1 MDYSK
6 NIFINC
12 PFDDK
17 YREIFLGILFT
28 TIYLKYTPR
37 LALESAD
44 SGQIRINKIVT
55 LIKESK
61 FGIHDLSRMIS
72 SEREEYYRMNMPFE
86 LGIDYAC
93 QNIHSD
99 KFPDK
104 KILILDSEQ
113 YRYQKAISDLSGCD
127 IKKHH
132 NNVIK
137 AIEAVRDW
145 LVNVEL
151 KRSASGNAIWAK
163 YNDFQAYLYEE
174 VVVTDGHLSVD
185 DVQITEI
192 IHHMENWCRQ
202 NSIISE
208 ETVCR

>member
-1 MDYSK
+1 MSHEYGKS
-6 NIFINC
+6 IFINC
-12 PFDDK
+12 PFDDE

-37 LALESAD
+37 LALDSTD

-55 LIKESK
+55 LITESK
-61 FGIHDLSRMIS
+61 FGIHDLSRMVS
-72 SEREEYYRMNMPFE
+72 SKKGEHYRMNMPFE

-93 QNIHSD
+93 QNIHTD

-132 NNVIK
+132 NNVIE
-137 AIEAVRDW
+137 AIKSIRDW
-145 LVNVEL
+145 LVNVDL
-151 KRSASGNAIWAK
+151 DRALSGNGIWAL
-163 YNDFQAYLYEE
+163 YNDFQAYLYDE
-174 VVVTDGHLSVD
+174 VVVTDGHPSVD

-192 IHHMENWCRQ
+192 KRHMEIWCR
-202 NSIISE
+202 NNP
-208 ETVCR
+208 

>member
-1 MDYSK
+1 MSHEYSK

-12 PFDDK
+12 PFDDE

-37 LALESAD
+37 LALDSTD

-55 LIKESK
+55 LITESK
-61 FGIHDLSRMIS
+61 FGIHDLSRMVS
-72 SEREEYYRMNMPFE
+72 SKKGEHYRMNMPFE

-93 QNIHSD
+93 QNIHTD

-132 NNVIK
+132 NNVIE
-137 AIEAVRDW
+137 AIKSIRDW
-145 LVNVEL
+145 LVNVDL
-151 KRSASGNAIWAK
+151 DRALSGNGIWAL
-163 YNDFQAYLYEE
+163 YNDFQAYLYDE

-192 IHHMENWCRQ
+192 KRHMEIWCRK
-202 NSIISE
+202 NP
-208 ETVCR
+208 

>member
-1 MDYSK
+1 MSEYSK

-12 PFDDK
+12 PFDAE
-17 YREIFLGILFT
+17 YREIFLGTLFT
-28 TIYLKYTPR
+28 TIYLRYTPR

-44 SGQIRINKIVT
+44 SGLTRINKIVN

-72 SEREEYYRMNMPFE
+72 SEKDEYYRMNMPFE

-93 QNIHSD
+93 QNIYCE
-99 KFPDK
+99 KFPSK

-132 NNVIK
+132 NNVII
-137 AIEAVRDW
+137 AIRVVRDW
-145 LVNVEL
+145 LVNIDL
-151 KRSASGNAIWAK
+151 KRATSGNGIWTQ
-163 YNDFQAYLYEE
+163 YNYFQAYLYEQ
-174 VVVTDGHLSVD
+174 VVVADQHPSVD

-192 IHHMENWCRQ
+192 IYHMENWCHKTY
-202 NSIISE
+202 N
-208 ETVCR
+208 

>member
-1 MDYSK
+1 MPKYSK

-12 PFDDK
+12 PFDAE

-28 TIYLKYTPR
+28 TIYLGYSPR

-44 SGQIRINKIVT
+44 SGQTRINKIVN

-72 SEREEYYRMNMPFE
+72 SDKNEYYRMNMPFE

-93 QNIHSD
+93 QNIYND

-132 NNVIK
+132 NDVII
-137 AIEAVRDW
+137 AIRVVRDW
-145 LVNVEL
+145 LVNIDL
-151 KRSASGNAIWAK
+151 KRATSGNGIWDQ
-163 YNDFQAYLYEE
+163 YNFFQAYLYEQ
-174 VVVTDGHLSVD
+174 VVVTDKHLSVD
-185 DVQITEI
+185 EVQITEI
-192 IHHMENWCRQ
+192 IHHMENWC
-202 NSIISE
+202 SMPA
-208 ETVCR
+208 

>member
-1 MDYSK
+1 MSEYSK

-12 PFDDK
+12 PFDVE

-28 TIYLKYTPR
+28 TIYLGYSPR

-44 SGQIRINKIVT
+44 SGQTRINKIVN

-61 FGIHDLSRMIS
+61 FGIHDLSRMVS
-72 SEREEYYRMNMPFE
+72 LEKDEYYRMNMPFE

-93 QNIHSD
+93 QNIYND

-132 NNVIK
+132 NDVII
-137 AIEAVRDW
+137 AIKVVRDW
-145 LVNVEL
+145 LVNIDL
-151 KRSASGNAIWAK
+151 KRATSGNGIWDQ
-163 YNDFQAYLYEE
+163 YNFFQAYLYEQ
-174 VVVTDGHLSVD
+174 VVVTDKHLSVD

-192 IHHMENWCRQ
+192 THHMENWR
-202 NSIISE
+202 SMA
-208 ETVCR
+208 T